1 MQMSSKIPVAV
12 SFTGVANFLG
22 VIGIIGSL
30 IFVALELQQSQRIAI
45 ATQQQARTI
54 LRANQ
59 LLSTYEFNEDEIGV
73 ENIPWDEQT
82 DLQRYIREQR
92 QVYYWT
98 INENNFY
105 QYQIGL
111 LDEEI
116 WAKESQYTQMQW
128 DHCHLRHVFEGQVFM
143 SSYENYVRSLPD
155 GCQNLDDSYDGI
167 IPRFE

>member
-1 MQMSSKIPVAV
+1 MSKAGINAV
-12 SFTGVANFLG
+12 IQLFGIL
-22 VIGIIGSL
+22 GIIGSL

-45 ATQQQARTI
+45 AAQQQARTI

-73 ENIPWDEQT
+73 ENIPWNEQT
-82 DLQRYIREQR
+82 DVQRYIREQR

-105 QYQIGL
+105 QYQIGM

-116 WAKESQYTQMQW
+116 WAKEAQYTQMQW
-128 DHCHLRHVFEGQVFM
+128 DHCHLRHVFEGQVFI